1 MTEPI
6 LHATCVA
13 LKRGDGDWSGILLR
27 GPSGCGK
34 SDLALRVINEMGPER
49 ACLVADDYMC
59 VYGSDAQVEVRAPR
73 TIFGKIEVRGLG
85 IIELPALER
94 VNVKL
99 AFDLVDAANVPR
111 LPEPRWLDMGHDSE
125 RAKIPLFALAPF
137 EASAVAKVVM
147 TFDTLET
154 GLGRQ

>member
-1 MTEPI
+1 MYAFAVLTRRS
-6 LHATCVA
+6 
-13 LKRGDGDWSGILLR
+13 KFGRRGRHSASSKCAVLASSSFRHWS
-27 GPSGCGK
+27 
-34 SDLALRVINEMGPER
+34 V
-49 ACLVADDYMC
+49 
-59 VYGSDAQVEVRAPR
+59 
-73 TIFGKIEVRGLG
+73 
-85 IIELPALER
+85 

-111 LPEPRWLDMGHDSE
+111 LPELRWLDMGHDSE

-137 EASAVAKVVM
+137 ESSAVAKVIA